1 MKFLHSD
8 AGVPHE
14 AYHERSK
21 VLSARVEEL
30 KKNAVAP
37 TYSCS
42 ESFLKCPDD
51 TLQHKEIAK
60 LVEDKGSDS
69 IKHIFVVGI
78 GGANLATKAVYD
90 ALIGFLEPLKNPVR
104 RMIFL
109 DTDDP
114 TTHRALE
121 EYVSAIHSKEECV
134 AIIVS
139 KSGETLET
147 IANAKLITGILE
159 RKFGDVSSRIVIVTK
174 KSSPLSKRAK
184 AMKLSC
190 VFIPESISD
199 RFSAFSPV
207 ALVPLSFLGIDIP
220 GFLAGARDAREMCLN
235 EKLADNPAALS
246 AAAIDM
252 HADAGVDIL
261 DSFFFVP
268 ALKTLGEWFR
278 QLVAESLGKD
288 TNRLGVAL
296 GKTITPTVSV
306 GTTDLHSMLQLSL
319 SDPRGRFTD
328 FVRAE
333 EYGDHAHTPS
343 KMFEGLIPNTKG
355 KSAQE
360 IVSAIY
366 ESVKQS
372 YRSYSMPF
380 TETVLPDVSSRAIGE
395 YMMHKMMTVLLLGAL
410 WDVDVFNQPNVEEYK
425 RQARKILGS

>member
-1 MKFLHSD
+1 MKFLYAD
-8 AGVPHE
+8 AGVSHE

-21 VLSARVEEL
+21 ILSERIEDL
-30 KKNAVAP
+30 KKQVGAP
-37 TYSCS
+37 TYSNP
-42 ESFLKCPDD
+42 ESFLKFPDD
-51 TLQHKEIAK
+51 TFILKKIET
-60 LVEDKGSDS
+60 LVLGKGGEAV
-69 IKHIFVVGI
+69 KHIFVVGI

-114 TTHRALE
+114 STHQALE
-121 EYVSAIHSKEECV
+121 EYVASLKTKEECIV
-134 AIIVS
+134 IVVS

-147 IANAKLITGILE
+147 ITNAKLITGILE
-159 RKFGDVSSRIVIVTK
+159 RKFGDVSSRVVVVTK
-174 KSSPLSKRAK
+174 ESSPLAKRAK
-184 AMKLSC
+184 ETKLSC
-190 VFIPESISD
+190 IFIPEAISD

-207 ALVPLSFLGIDIP
+207 ALVPLSFLGVDVK
-220 GFLAGARDAREMCLN
+220 GFLLGAHDARETCLHKN
-235 EKLADNPAALS
+235 LAENPAALC
-246 AAAIDM
+246 AAAIDV
-252 HADAGVDIL
+252 HAECGVQIL

-268 ALKTLGEWFR
+268 ALKTLGEWYR

-319 SDPRGRFTD
+319 SDPSGRFTD

-333 EYGDHAHTPS
+333 EYGDHAHAPS
-343 KMFEGLIPNTKG
+343 KIFGEMIPDTKG
-355 KSAQE
+355 KSAQD

-366 ESVKQS
+366 TSVKQS

-380 TETVLPDVSSRAIGE
+380 TETILPDVSSRSLGE
-395 YMMHKMMTVLLLGAL
+395 YMMHKMIATLLLGTL

-425 RQARKILGS
+425 RQARKILGA